1 MHMSGITR
9 RDVLAAAA
17 AGATLATAGVAAAVE
32 EKEVAKGG
40 HDVKRLE
47 AGVKKLG
54 QSLAKLSDEKEF
66 SELIRLFRKP
76 GWTTPAEFT
85 LVAGILDAM
94 NGQAESLVN
103 LKQALVQGSREVS
116 AG

>member
-1 MHMSGITR
+1 MSGITR
-9 RDVLAAAA
+9 RELFTAAA
-17 AGATLATAGVAAAVE
+17 AGATLATAGVAAAIE
-32 EKEVAKGG
+32 EKEVAKKG

-47 AGVKKLG
+47 AGVTKLG
-54 QSLAKLSDEKEF
+54 QSLTKLADEKEF

-85 LVAGILDAM
+85 LVAGVLDAM
-94 NGQAESLVN
+94 NAQATSLVN